1 MIKKLVSPI
10 HCPENTKWFDYGCR
24 GIETINFPDPNK
36 FFHQYNFNFNLL
48 DCTKMSM
55 HPGDLYLVKEK
66 STGNLYELLI
76 LEDFIQQIR
85 IRVDNGEEEWIETD
99 HFHYQ
104 YSIEQFLRNIYTAE
118 ENGNTGNQHSDQ
130 ELE

>member
-1 MIKKLVSPI
+1 
-10 HCPENTKWFDYGCR
+10 
-24 GIETINFPDPNK
+24 
-36 FFHQYNFNFNLL
+36 
-48 DCTKMSM
+48 M